1 MQTIEIYKSYGVLAH
16 EKQPVY
22 TFERPASEIYDPVE
36 VDLPDGWII
45 AENTYG
51 ETIVESPHG
60 VTYLGREILG
70 NWGDA
75 PAFRWHDGHTDRH
88 IILEVI

>member
-22 TFERPASEIYDPVE
+22 TFDRPASEIYDVIS
-36 VDLPDGWII
+36 VRIPDGWST
-45 AENTYG
+45 AENAYG
-51 ETIVESPHG
+51 ETIVESPEG
-60 VTYLGREILG
+60 IYYLGEEILG

-75 PAFRWHDGHTDRH
+75 PAFRWFDGHTDRH

>member
-1 MQTIEIYKSYGVLAH
+1 MLIYKSYGVLAH

-22 TFERPASEIYDPVE
+22 TFDRPVSEIYEEISVL
-36 VDLPDGWII
+36 VPDGWRV

-60 VTYLGREILG
+60 IYYLGQEILTT
-70 NWGDA
+70 WGDA
-75 PAFRWHDGHTDRH
+75 PAFRWNDGRTDRH
-88 IILEVI
+88 IILEVIS

>member
-1 MQTIEIYKSYGVLAH
+1 MTIYKSYGVLAH

-22 TFERPASEIYDPVE
+22 TFDAPASEIYDTVE
-36 VDLPDGWII
+36 VEFPDGWSVG
-45 AENTYG
+45 ENAAG
-51 ETIVESPHG
+51 ETLVDSPHG
-60 VTYLGREILG
+60 ITYRGKEILS

-75 PAFRWHDGHTDRH
+75 PAFRWNDGRSDRH